1 MHRTIAW
8 LEVGHEVL
16 VQNETRSLHVCLPLY
31 CFVERYLTVD
41 VFGLVDPDLDG
52 IELSVNLIE
61 VRPVDRLVLHLG
73 AI

>member
-1 MHRTIAW
+1 M
-8 LEVGHEVL
+8 
-16 VQNETRSLHVCLPLY
+16 VQDETRSFHMCLLLDG
-31 CFVERYLTVD
+31 FVECYPTAD
-41 VFGLVDPDLDG
+41 VLGLVHPDLDG

>member
-1 MHRTIAW
+1 M
-8 LEVGHEVL
+8 
-16 VQNETRSLHVCLPLY
+16 CLPLY

-61 VRPVDRLVLHLG
+61 VRPVDRLILQLG